1 MTSTRYEMKNPFFL
15 LALLL
20 VMAASQVAR
29 AYTSA
34 EIDRF
39 RAVFT
44 RFPRHV
50 PTSGTTDAPVT
61 GNGDIG
67 LTMAAAGVQN

>member
-1 MTSTRYEMKNPFFL
+1 MTSTRYEMKKSGFL